1 MPLARVGAVGASP
14 RDTWPGLIAVGSIF
28 RRFAIVIKTSAGQ
41 NGGMAAAQR
50 PTFAHR
56 MAQTQQV
63 LSEMLVYYEPGFGQ
77 IVVQGTAEAAM
88 VRRTRSGARARYGGA
103 ADIAPPSPHVQRK
116 LAYFDPLDPDTLD
129 RLEAQ
134 TDWLMQ
140 DIGIA
145 FRDDP
150 VALDIWRQAG
160 ARVDGDIVRMDAGQL
175 RALCA
180 TAPREF
186 IQLARNPARSVT
198 IGGDNQVFAPIY
210 GAPFVRD
217 LQGGRR
223 YGDLASFEKLVK
235 LTYMLPS
242 LHHGG
247 FVTCEPCDV
256 PVSKRHLDM
265 LLVHMTC
272 SDKPH
277 LGAITEMSRAQDSV
291 DMAEI
296 VFGRDVMDGNCVI
309 MGNVNTNSPMLV
321 DKVVTESIRTYCA
334 RGQGIVVAPFI
345 LGGAMGPVS
354 TAASV
359 TQAMAEALMCCAFSQ
374 LVRPGAPFVMGNFL
388 SSMSLK
394 SGAPTFG
401 MPEPV
406 ISNYA
411 IGQLA
416 RRAGLPLRCGG
427 SLTASKIE
435 DAQAAY
441 ESADSMHSTMLA
453 GANFVLHSAG
463 WMEGGLCTGF
473 EKLVMDADRL
483 GGYQKLGAGLS
494 VTDEDLARDAYAEV
508 APGGHFLGSAH
519 TMRHYQTAF
528 YEPALSDSENV
539 ESWEEAGEKDMRQ
552 RAYERWHGL
561 LERYE
566 PPPIDQGLQ
575 EALKAFVKER
585 KAALPDA
592 WY

>member
-1 MPLARVGAVGASP
+1 MARRARQSRSRGSEAGSVPASP
-14 RDTWPGLIAVGSIF
+14 YI
-28 RRFAIVIKTSAGQ
+28 
-41 NGGMAAAQR
+41 
-50 PTFAHR
+50 
-56 MAQTQQV
+56 
-63 LSEMLVYYEPGFGQ
+63 
-77 IVVQGTAEAAM
+77 
-88 VRRTRSGARARYGGA
+88 
-103 ADIAPPSPHVQRK
+103 QRK
-116 LAYFDPLDPDTLD
+116 LAFFDPLNEEDLV

-134 TDWLMQ
+134 VDWIFQ
-140 DIGIA
+140 DVGIA

-150 VALDIWRQAG
+150 EALELWRREG
-160 ARVDGDIVRMDAGQL
+160 ARIEGDIVRADAQWI
-175 RALCA
+175 RSLCA
-180 TAPREF
+180 KAPKSF
-186 IQLARNPARSVT
+186 KQVARNPERSVV
-198 IGGDNQVFAPIY
+198 IGDGNQVFAPVY

-217 LQGGRR
+217 LEGGRR
-223 YGDLASFEKLVK
+223 YGDIESFEKLVK
-235 LTYMLPS
+235 LTYMHPN

-265 LLVHMTC
+265 MFAHMTL

-296 VFGRDVMDGNCVI
+296 VFGADFMEDNCVI
-309 MGNVNTNSPMLV
+309 MGNVNTNSPLLV
-321 DKVVTESIRTYCA
+321 DRVVTEAARVYSS
-334 RGQGIVVAPFI
+334 RGQGMIVVPFI
-345 LGGAMGPVS
+345 LSGAMGPVS

-359 TQAMAEALMCCAFSQ
+359 AQAMAEAMMVCAYVQ
-374 LVRPGAPFVMGNFL
+374 LLRPGAPFVLGNFL

-411 IGQLA
+411 IGQMA

-463 WMEGGLCTGF
+463 WLEGGLCTGF
-473 EKLVMDADRL
+473 EKLIMDADRL
-483 GGYQKLGAGLS
+483 GSYQKVLSQGLDTS
-494 VTDEDLARDAYAEV
+494 DDAFARDAYDEV
-508 APGGHFLGSAH
+508 DAGGHFLGCAH
-519 TMRHYQTAF
+519 TMRNYQTAF
-528 YEPALSDSENV
+528 YEPKLSDSENV
-539 ESWEEAGEKDMRQ
+539 ESWEEGGSKDMRR
-552 RAYERWHGL
+552 RAYERWNQML
-561 LERYE
+561 NEYQ
-566 PPPIDQGLQ
+566 PPAMD
-575 EALKAFVKER
+575 EAKKEELAAYVSKR
-585 KAALPDA
+585 KEEIPDA

>member
-1 MPLARVGAVGASP
+1 MARRSRVARTRGSTDTGVPSSP
-14 RDTWPGLIAVGSIF
+14 YIRRSIPYF
-28 RRFAIVIKTSAGQ
+28 D
-41 NGGMAAAQR
+41 
-50 PTFAHR
+50 
-56 MAQTQQV
+56 V
-63 LSEMLVYYEPGFGQ
+63 LDEEQ
-77 IVVQGTAEAAM
+77 IV
-88 VRRTRSGARARYGGA
+88 
-103 ADIAPPSPHVQRK
+103 K
-116 LAYFDPLDPDTLD
+116 
-129 RLEAQ
+129 LEAQ
-134 TDWLMQ
+134 VDW
-140 DIGIA
+140 IFEEVGIA

-150 VALDIWRQAG
+150 VALDLWRKEG
-160 ARVDGDIVRMDAGQL
+160 AKIDGDIVRAPADWI
-175 RALCA
+175 RALSQK
-180 TAPREF
+180 APKQF
-186 IQLARNPARSVT
+186 NQLARNPERSVT
-198 IGGDNQVFAPIY
+198 IGGSNQVFAPIY

-217 LQGGRR
+217 LDGGRR
-223 YGDLASFEKLVK
+223 YGDMAAFHDLVK
-235 LTYMLPS
+235 LTYMHPN

-265 LLVHMTC
+265 LFAHMTL

-296 VFGRDVMDGNCVI
+296 VFGKDVMDENCVI
-309 MGNVNTNSPMLV
+309 MGNVNTNSPLLV
-321 DKVVTESIRTYCA
+321 DKVVTQAAQVYSS
-334 RGQGIVVAPFI
+334 RGQGMVVVPFI
-345 LGGAMGPVS
+345 LTGAMGPVS

-359 TQAMAEALMCCAFSQ
+359 AQAMAEAMMVCAYVQ
-374 LVRPGAPFVMGNFL
+374 LLRPGAPFILGNFL

-463 WMEGGLCTGF
+463 WLEGGLCTGY
-473 EKLVMDADRL
+473 EKLIMDADRL
-483 GGYQKLGAGLS
+483 GSYQKVLSKGLDVS
-494 VTDEDLARDAYAEV
+494 DDALARDAYDEV
-508 APGGHFLGSAH
+508 GPGGHFLGCAH
-519 TMRHYQTAF
+519 TMRNYQTAF
-528 YEPALSDSENV
+528 YEPHLSDSENV
-539 ESWEEAGEKDMRQ
+539 ESWEEVGSKDMRT
-552 RAYERWHGL
+552 RANERVKHM
-561 LERYE
+561 LETYVE
-566 PPPIDQGLQ
+566 PPMDPETR
-575 EALKAFVKER
+575 EALAAYVAKRKEE
-585 KAALPDA
+585 LPDA

>member
-1 MPLARVGAVGASP
+1 MARRSRKSRSDAAGQTTAPASP
-14 RDTWPGLIAVGSIF
+14 F
-28 RRFAIVIKTSAGQ
+28 IKRSLPFFDILDEEKIEALE
-41 NGGMAAAQR
+41 R
-50 PTFAHR
+50 
-56 MAQTQQV
+56 QV
-63 LSEMLVYYEPGFGQ
+63 
-77 IVVQGTAEAAM
+77 
-88 VRRTRSGARARYGGA
+88 
-103 ADIAPPSPHVQRK
+103 
-116 LAYFDPLDPDTLD
+116 
-129 RLEAQ
+129 
-134 TDWLMQ
+134 DWLIE
-140 DIGIA
+140 DVGIA

-150 VALDIWRQAG
+150 VALDLWRAEG
-160 ARVDGDIVRMDAGQL
+160 AKLDGDII
-175 RALCA
+175 RAPADWIRSLCA
-180 TAPREF
+180 KAPNKF
-186 IQLARNPARSVT
+186 TQIARNPERTVE

-217 LQGGRR
+217 LEGGRR
-223 YGDLASFEKLVK
+223 YGDIASFNDLVR

-256 PVSKRHLDM
+256 PVNKRHLDM
-265 LLVHMTC
+265 LLAHMTL

-296 VFGRDVMDGNCVI
+296 VFGKEVMDQNCVI
-309 MGNVNTNSPMLV
+309 MGNVNTNSPLLV
-321 DKVVTESIRTYCA
+321 DKVVTEAARVYSS
-334 RGQGIVVAPFI
+334 RGQGMVVVPFI
-345 LGGAMGPVS
+345 LSGAMGPVS

-359 TQAMAEALMCCAFSQ
+359 AQAMAEAMMVCAYIQ
-374 LVRPGAPFVMGNFL
+374 LLRPGAPFVLGNFL

-463 WMEGGLCTGF
+463 WLEGGLCTGF

-483 GGYQKLGAGLS
+483 GSYQKILANGLDTSEEALAG
-494 VTDEDLARDAYAEV
+494 DAYTEV

-519 TMRHYQTAF
+519 TMRNYQTAF
-528 YEPALSDSENV
+528 YEPKLSNSENV
-539 ESWEEAGEKDMRQ
+539 ESWEEAGAEDMRK
-552 RAYERWHGL
+552 RAFNRWKNML
-561 LERYE
+561 QEYQ
-566 PPPIDQGLQ
+566 PPPIEESTK
-575 EALKAFVKER
+575 EALEAFVARR
-585 KAALPDA
+585 KADMPDA

>member
-1 MPLARVGAVGASP
+1 MARRARASRDRNTAPAGAPASP
-14 RDTWPGLIAVGSIF
+14 WI
-28 RRFAIVIKTSAGQ
+28 
-41 NGGMAAAQR
+41 QR
-50 PTFAHR
+50 TLPFFD
-56 MAQTQQV
+56 V
-63 LSEMLVYYEPGFGQ
+63 LDEEKLV
-77 IVVQGTAEAAM
+77 
-88 VRRTRSGARARYGGA
+88 
-103 ADIAPPSPHVQRK
+103 
-116 LAYFDPLDPDTLD
+116 

-134 TDWLMQ
+134 VDW
-140 DIGIA
+140 IFEEVGIA

-150 VALDIWRQAG
+150 EALRIWKEAG
-160 ARVDGDIVRMDAGQL
+160 AKIDGDTVRADAQWI

-180 TAPREF
+180 KAPREF
-186 IQLARNPARSVT
+186 TQLARNPARSVT
-198 IGGDNQVFAPIY
+198 IGGTNQVFAPIY

-217 LQGGRR
+217 LEGGRR
-223 YGDLASFEKLVK
+223 YGDMESFEKLVK
-235 LTYMLPS
+235 LTYMHPN

-247 FVTCEPCDV
+247 FVICEPCDV
-256 PVSKRHLDM
+256 PVSKRHFDM
-265 LLVHMTC
+265 LFAHMTL

-296 VFGRDVMDGNCVI
+296 VFGKDVMDNNCVI
-309 MGNVNTNSPMLV
+309 MGNVNTNSPLLV
-321 DKVVTESIRTYCA
+321 DKVVTEAIRTYSA
-334 RGQGIVVAPFI
+334 RGQGIIVVPFI
-345 LGGAMGPVS
+345 LTGAMGPVS

-359 TQAMAEALMCCAFSQ
+359 AQAMAEAMMVCAFTQ
-374 LVRPGAPFVMGNFL
+374 IVRPGAPFVLGNFL

-453 GANFVLHSAG
+453 GANYVLHSAG
-463 WMEGGLCTGF
+463 WLEGGLCTGF
-473 EKLVMDADRL
+473 EKLIMDADRL
-483 GGYQKLGAGLS
+483 GSYQKVLSQGLDTS
-494 VTDEDLARDAYAEV
+494 DEAMARDAYGEV

-519 TMRHYQTAF
+519 TMRNYQTAF
-528 YEPALSDSENV
+528 YEPKLSDSENV
-539 ESWEEAGEKDMRQ
+539 ESWEEGGSKDMRQ
-552 RAYERWHGL
+552 RAYERWNQML
-561 LERYE
+561 NEYQA
-566 PPPIDQGLQ
+566 PPMD
-575 EALKAFVKER
+575 EAVKEELAAYVARR
-585 KAALPDA
+585 KEEIPDA